1 MADSTYYVRGDS
13 KSLFEGMTKEE
24 ILTAIVQAIQSG
36 TIGDVD
42 TGFITRLKEIN
53 KGQAFRIWLGTSA
66 EYNALVEA
74 GETEINVLYIKTDDT
89 SAANVS
95 NALASAAERLTA
107 LETEV
112 GELDTFTDTMYKTLE
127 RINNRVTLLESL
139 KWIPVNGAAWTTSDI
154 ATADAMA
161 TACGYGTWAL
171 LGTSEI
177 MGADDAGWI
186 TLNIWRRTE

>member
-1 MADSTYYVRGDS
+1 MSESVYLRGES
-13 KSLFEGMTKEE
+13 KSNFEGMTKEQV
-24 ILTAIVQAIQSG
+24 LAAIVQAIESG

-42 TGFITRLKEIN
+42 TGFITRIKEIN

-74 GETEINVLYIKTDDT
+74 EQIESNVLYIKTDDT
-89 SAANVS
+89 SAENVS

-112 GELDTFTDTMYKTLE
+112 GELDTFSDTMYRTLE
-127 RINNRVTLLESL
+127 RINNRVTFLESFN
-139 KWIPVNGAAWTTSDI
+139 WIPVNGAAWTTSDI
-154 ATADAMA
+154 STAEAME